1 MSVRNILDGTIKVGG
16 DGSGTSKRELF
27 VEELSAGQCYF
38 SNIERCGII
47 KTTNLIADGSIDMQ
61 VGINEPKP
69 LAYITK
75 GDKITVE
82 ADNLIAG
89 SSITLGGEEV
99 LKKQYLSDTIK
110 FKGLKADG
118 ATAANFSQA
127 IERWMYNIHPK
138 LHILVMSFGVTTEP
152 LSQLIIPTGLTCEKG
167 ANCWQR
173 TLLKTNTNEYIDAT
187 LVMGEDGGKL
197 TLKLIIPT
205 GSTYTSFQARIA
217 TPFY

>member
-1 MSVRNILDGTIKVGG
+1 MSVRNILDGTIPVGG
-16 DGSGTSKRELF
+16 
-27 VEELSAGQCYF
+27 
-38 SNIERCGII
+38 
-47 KTTNLIADGSIDMQ
+47 SI
-61 VGINEPKP
+61 GPG
-69 LAYITK
+69 L
-75 GDKITVE
+75 
-82 ADNLIAG
+82 L
-89 SSITLGGEEV
+89 EEV
-99 LKKQYLSDTIK
+99 QTESLTVCPPGMLCTGPMTCANTATIDKVNVITGITTPSLKIEGTKVVSPSLILEGEQVLNKEYLNDTIS

-173 TLLKTNTNEYIDAT
+173 TLLKTNTNEYLDAT
-187 LVMGEDGGKL
+187 VVMGEDGGKL
-197 TLKLIIPT
+197 SLKLFIPT
-205 GSTYTSFQARIA
+205 GSTYTSFQARIV

>member
-16 DGSGTSKRELF
+16 DGSGTSMKTLT
-27 VEELSAGQCYF
+27 VEELGADRCYF
-38 SNIERCGII
+38 TNIERCDVI
-47 KTTNLIADGSIDMQ
+47 KTTNLIADSSIDIQ

-69 LAYITK
+69 TVYITS

-89 SSITLGGEEV
+89 SGLTLGGDQV
-99 LKKQYLSDTIK
+99 LAKQYLYDKVS

-118 ATAANFSQA
+118 TTAANFSQNLK
-127 IERWMYNIHPK
+127 RWMYDIMPNLHMIVISFNI
-138 LHILVMSFGVTTEP
+138 TTEP

-173 TLLKTNTNEYIDAT
+173 TLLKTDTNEYLDAT

-197 TLKLIIPT
+197 SLKLFIPT
-205 GSTYTSFQARIA
+205 GSTYTELKVRIVA
-217 TPFY
+217 PFY

>member
-27 VEELSAGQCYF
+27 VEELSADRCYF
-38 SNIERCGII
+38 TNIERCGII

-89 SSITLGGEEV
+89 SSLTVGGQQMLTREALYDEV
-99 LKKQYLSDTIK
+99 K

-118 ATAANFSQA
+118 VTAANFTQK
-127 IERWMYNIHPK
+127 IDREVLNITPG
-138 LHILVMSFGVTTEP
+138 LHVFIMNLNLTTEP
-152 LSQLIIPTGLTCEKG
+152 LSQLIIPTGLSCVAQTMWWDK
-167 ANCWQR
+167 
-173 TLLKTNTNEYIDAT
+173 TLLKTNDSQYLEAQV
-187 LVMGEDGGKL
+187 LLGEDGGKL
-197 TLKLIIPT
+197 SLKLIIPT
-205 GSTYTSFQARIA
+205 GSTYTSFQARIII
-217 TPFY
+217 TFH

>member
-1 MSVRNILDGTIKVGG
+1 MSVRNILDGTIPVGG
-16 DGSGTSKRELF
+16 GLGP
-27 VEELSAGQCYF
+27 
-38 SNIERCGII
+38 GI
-47 KTTNLIADGSIDMQ
+47 L
-61 VGINEPKP
+61 
-69 LAYITK
+69 
-75 GDKITVE
+75 
-82 ADNLIAG
+82 
-89 SSITLGGEEV
+89 EEV
-99 LKKQYLSDTIK
+99 KTNSLTVCPPGMLCTGPMTCANTATIDKVNVITGITTPSLKIEGTKVVSPSLILEGEQVLNKEYLNDTIS

-173 TLLKTNTNEYIDAT
+173 TLLKTNTNEYLDAT
-187 LVMGEDGGKL
+187 LVFGEDGGKL
-197 TLKLIIPT
+197 TLKLFIPT
-205 GSTYTSFQARIA
+205 GSTYTSFQARIV